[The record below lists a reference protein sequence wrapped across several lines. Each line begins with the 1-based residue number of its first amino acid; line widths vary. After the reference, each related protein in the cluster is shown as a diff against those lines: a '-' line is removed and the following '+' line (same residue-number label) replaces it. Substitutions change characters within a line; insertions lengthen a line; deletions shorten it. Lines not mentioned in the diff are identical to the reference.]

1 MNPAVDPALLAL
13 ILERMDDAVVVID
26 DRGRVVL
33 FNAGAERMFGYGG
46 AEILGQPLELLLPE
60 PVRRGHEV
68 HYRAF
73 LTGEESSRPM
83 ALQRAVE
90 ARRAGG
96 EIFPVAATI
105 VRIRKEGRSLGA
117 AILRDITEQERARA
131 ELLRLSTTD
140 ALTGL
145 CNRRSLLERAEQE
158 ISRAQRHGAPLSMLV
173 LDMDHFKEINDRQ
186 GHAEGDRVLV
196 RLADCLRGELR
207 ASDPAG
213 RLGGE
218 EFAVVLPDS
227 PLDGALQVAERI
239 RRCVETPREARPPCA
254 TVSIG
259 VAELLPGESLDD
271 LLRRADRALYEAKA
285 TGRNR
290 IVAAT

>member
-1 MNPAVDPALLAL
+1 MNPVVDPRLLAL
-13 ILERMDDAVVVID
+13 VIETMDDAVVVID
-26 DRGRVVL
+26 DGGRVVL
-33 FNAGAERMFGYGG
+33 FNAGAERMFGYRA
-46 AEILGQPLELLLPE
+46 AEVLGRSLDLLLPE
-60 PVRRGHEV
+60 SARPGHAGLSHAYLSGDE
-68 HYRAF
+68 
-73 LTGEESSRPM
+73 GSRM
-83 ALQRAVE
+83 M
-90 ARRAGG
+90 ARRRPVHGRRADG

-105 VRIRKEGRSLGA
+105 AHVRDARGALGA
-117 AILRDITEQERARA
+117 AILRDMSEQERDKT

-140 ALTGL
+140 PLTGL
-145 CNRRSLLERAEQE
+145 CNRRSLLELAGHEVARA
-158 ISRAQRHGAPLSMLV
+158 RRHGTPLALLV
-173 LDMDHFKEINDRQ
+173 LNMDHFKAINDRQ

-207 ASDPAG
+207 ASDVAG

-227 PLDGALQVAERI
+227 PLAGALEVAERI
-239 RRCVETPREARPPCA
+239 RRCVETAREARPPCA

-271 LLRRADRALYEAKA
+271 LLRRADRALYGAKA